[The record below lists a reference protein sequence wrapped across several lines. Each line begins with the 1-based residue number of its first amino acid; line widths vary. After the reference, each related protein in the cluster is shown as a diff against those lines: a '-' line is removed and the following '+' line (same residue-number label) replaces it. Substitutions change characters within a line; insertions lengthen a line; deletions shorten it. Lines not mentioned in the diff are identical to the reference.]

1 MLYLALYVFCSMLLG
16 FIFKLYP
23 RYKVDTFQ
31 AIVVNYITCVCCGWL
46 HLGHF
51 PYAHGENAANWLPYA
66 LFLGIVFISGFNGA
80 AFTVRYFGVTV
91 SQIMQKM
98 SILLTVPFAVLVY
111 HESSGAAKVTGFLL
125 ALASI
130 VAVNWPKNE
139 PKADVSTPGIG
150 IKGPL
155 WIPIIT
161 WVLAGI
167 IEVTFLWTNG
177 EKITA
182 TGDIAFISTVFGTAG
197 LAGIGFWLVK
207 RLRGQ
212 MPFAWRNVIGGVL
225 LGIPNYGSILFL
237 LMALGTG
244 LEGSFVFPVGN
255 VAIILLTTF
264 GAVAFFQEKLSLV
277 NWLGVVLAVA
287 AIGLIAW

>member
-31 AIVVNYITCVCCGWL
+31 AIVVNYMTCVCCGWI

-51 PYAHGENAANWLPYA
+51 PYAYGENAVNWLPYA

-80 AFTVRYFGVTV
+80 AQTVRHFGVTI
-91 SQIMQKM
+91 SQVMQKM
-98 SILLTVPFAVLVY
+98 SILLTVPFAVLIY
-111 HESSGAAKVTGFLL
+111 HESSGAAKIVGFLL

-130 VAVNWPKNE
+130 IAVNWPKSVDQSNAAVKNE
-139 PKADVSTPGIG
+139 T
-150 IKGPL
+150 KGYL

-161 WVLAGI
+161 WLLAGV

-177 EKITA
+177 EKITS

-197 LAGIGFWLVK
+197 LAGMAFWVMK
-207 RLRGQ
+207 SMRGD
-212 MPFAWRNVIGGVL
+212 MPFSWRNVIGGIL
-225 LGIPNYGSILFL
+225 LGIPNYGSMLFL
-237 LMALGTG
+237 LMALGSG

>member
-1 MLYLALYVFCSMLLG
+1 MLYLALYVLCSMLLG

-31 AIVVNYITCVCCGWL
+31 AIVVNYITCVCCGWI

-51 PYAHGENAANWLPYA
+51 PYAYGENARNWLPYA
-66 LFLGIVFISGFNGA
+66 FFLGIVFISGFNGA
-80 AFTVRYFGVTV
+80 AQTVRYFGVTI

-111 HESSGAAKVTGFLL
+111 HESSGAAKIAGFLL

-130 VAVNWPKNE
+130 IAVNWPKAATQE
-139 PKADVSTPGIG
+139 DSTTAAGA
-150 IKGPL
+150 KGPL
-155 WIPIIT
+155 WIPIVT
-161 WVLAGI
+161 WLLAGV

-197 LAGIGFWLVK
+197 LAGMAFWATN
-207 RLRGQ
+207 RLRGG
-212 MPFAWRNVIGGVL
+212 MPFSWRNVIGGIL
-225 LGIPNYGSILFL
+225 LGIPNYGSMLFL
-237 LMALGTG
+237 LMALGSG

-264 GAVAFFQEKLSLV
+264 GAVAFFQEKLSLI